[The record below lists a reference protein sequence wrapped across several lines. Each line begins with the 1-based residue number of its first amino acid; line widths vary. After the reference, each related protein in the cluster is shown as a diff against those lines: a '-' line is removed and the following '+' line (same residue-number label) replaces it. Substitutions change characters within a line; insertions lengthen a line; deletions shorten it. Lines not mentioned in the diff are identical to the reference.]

1 MKIIESKP
9 NINWRNIKSN
19 VEIQNVIKEFDELLN
34 NESFNGLKK
43 INSRLNLKNFRKLK
57 VSKKEFEEC
66 SNYLSDDEKFSLYE
80 AIKNISFV
88 CKSQLNSS
96 SKSIE
101 PINGLSIW
109 DK

>member
-43 INSRLNLKNFRKLK
+43 INSRLNLKNFLTRFL
-57 VSKKEFEEC
+57 V
-66 SNYLSDDEKFSLYE
+66 
-80 AIKNISFV
+80 
-88 CKSQLNSS
+88 
-96 SKSIE
+96 
-101 PINGLSIW
+101 
-109 DK
+109 

>member
-43 INSRLNLKNFRKLK
+43 N
-57 VSKKEFEEC
+57 
-66 SNYLSDDEKFSLYE
+66 
-80 AIKNISFV
+80 
-88 CKSQLNSS
+88 
-96 SKSIE
+96 
-101 PINGLSIW
+101 
-109 DK
+109 

>member
-43 INSRLNLKNFRKLK
+43 INSRLNLKNIRKLK

-66 SNYLSDDEKFSLYE
+66 
-80 AIKNISFV
+80 
-88 CKSQLNSS
+88 
-96 SKSIE
+96 
-101 PINGLSIW
+101 
-109 DK
+109 

>member
-57 VSKKEFEEC
+57 VSKKEFEE
-66 SNYLSDDEKFSLYE
+66 
-80 AIKNISFV
+80 
-88 CKSQLNSS
+88 
-96 SKSIE
+96 
-101 PINGLSIW
+101 
-109 DK
+109 

>member
-9 NINWRNIKSN
+9 SINWRNIKSN

-66 SNYLSDDEKFSLYE
+66 
-80 AIKNISFV
+80 
-88 CKSQLNSS
+88 
-96 SKSIE
+96 
-101 PINGLSIW
+101 
-109 DK
+109 

>member
-88 CKSQLNSS
+88 F
-96 SKSIE
+96 SKFKILGAATISAFI
-101 PINGLSIW
+101 LQF
-109 DK
+109 KKYL

>member
-66 SNYLSDDEKFSLYE
+66 
-80 AIKNISFV
+80 
-88 CKSQLNSS
+88 
-96 SKSIE
+96 
-101 PINGLSIW
+101 
-109 DK
+109 

>member
-66 SNYLSDDEKFSLYE
+66 SIYLSDDDMFSLYE
-80 AIKNISFV
+80 G
-88 CKSQLNSS
+88 
-96 SKSIE
+96 
-101 PINGLSIW
+101 INYICFCIILEMW
-109 DK
+109 VVF